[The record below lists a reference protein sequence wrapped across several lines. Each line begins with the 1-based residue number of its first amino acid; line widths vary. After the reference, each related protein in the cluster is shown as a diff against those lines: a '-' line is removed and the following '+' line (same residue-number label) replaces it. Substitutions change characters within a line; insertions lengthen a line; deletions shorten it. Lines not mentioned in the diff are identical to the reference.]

1 MARDG
6 WPFVIGGMC
15 IAAIGTILGAT
26 EAGGWYILAAVGA
39 IATSFFVFF
48 FRDPAR
54 TAPTANHAV
63 LAPADGRIVS
73 LTTRP
78 DGGVQIDTFLSVFD
92 VHVNRA
98 PTNGRVISTDY
109 RPGRFI
115 AAMKPEAG
123 RQNER
128 QDIVMRNDV
137 GIIRFAQIAGV
148 LARRVVCRVGEG
160 DELTAGDRIGMIR
173 FGSRMEVILPPGF
186 DAAVTV
192 GEKVRAGETII
203 AWYTRQA
210 GDRHVEDAHAG
221 LTAS

>member
-6 WPFVIGGMC
+6 WPFVIGGLFVT
-15 IAAIGTILGAT
+15 AIGAFLGAT
-26 EAGGWYILAAVGA
+26 GAGAWYILAAAGGV
-39 IATSFFVFF
+39 ATFFFVFF

-54 TAPTANHAV
+54 TAPTGNHAIV
-63 LAPADGRIVS
+63 APADGRIVS
-73 LTTRP
+73 VTTRP
-78 DGGVQIDTFLSVFD
+78 DGGVQIDTFLSVFN

-98 PTNGRVISTDY
+98 PTAGRVISTDY

-148 LARRVVCRVGEG
+148 LARRIVCRVGEG
-160 DELTAGDRIGMIR
+160 DELKVGDRIGMIR

-192 GEKVRAGETII
+192 GEKVRAGETVI
-203 AWYTRQA
+203 ARYGRQTD
-210 GDRHVEDAHAG
+210 DRQEEDARAG
-221 LTAS
+221 LATS